1 MNLSKSSKFT
11 TDELMHLSIWETPGL
26 FDAHGAINK
35 QQLEEIDQ
43 VPSLTVEEVEAMQK
57 QAYEEAYAQ
66 GLADGHTAGEAAG
79 HAEGY
84 AAGHATGYNEGLA
97 SGQENGYSQGF
108 QEGHQQGHAQ
118 GYEEATAIGQHETR
132 ELQKQQAAQFASMM
146 DALNEP
152 FKKLD
157 AKVEKQLVDLAIAI
171 ATHLVRRELKQDP
184 GEVIAVVRA
193 AVNVLPVAA
202 QNISLHLH
210 PADAD
215 LVKSA
220 LALTHTITSWN
231 IVENPL
237 ITQGGCK
244 VITDVSYV
252 DATVE
257 KRLASVISMVLGG
270 EREEDN
276 GIEEVFEAEVETDV
290 SPAEEEE
297 LAALVDAELDPMPAH
312 HLATS
317 ASEDEDDS

>member
-26 FDAHGAINK
+26 FDTHGSIN
-35 QQLEEIDQ
+35 QEQLEEIEQ

-66 GLADGHTAGEAAG
+66 GHAEGHTAG

-97 SGQENGYSQGF
+97 SGQENGYNQGF

-132 ELQKQQAAQFASMM
+132 ELQKQQAAQFASLM

-220 LALTHTITSWN
+220 LALTHTITAWN

-270 EREEDN
+270 EREADN
-276 GIEEVFEAEVETDV
+276 GVEEVFEAEVETDV
-290 SPAEEEE
+290 TTAEEEE
-297 LAALVDAELDPMPAH
+297 LEALVDADLDSLPPRHPAM
-312 HLATS
+312 S
-317 ASEDEDDS
+317 ASEDEYDSRD